1 MQCLATFETTHMA
14 LKFEKTCRKF
24 GFNARIIPIPR
35 ELSSSCGFACS
46 FPCEQKEEIA
56 NLAELSRIDVA
67 EYHKLPSP

>member
-14 LKFEKTCRKF
+14 LKFEKTCRKS

-46 FPCEQKEEIA
+46 FPCEQKGEIA
-56 NLAELSRIDVA
+56 ELAESSRIDVA
-67 EYHKLPSP
+67 EYHELPSP